1 MAKSKSKG
9 SVNDLTEK
17 ISARLR
23 YAIDN
28 LDYTQSDV
36 ITMCEKRG
44 YNLSRSALS
53 KMLSEK
59 SPSGFTLT
67 NITMIAEV
75 LELDLNQLL
84 STREDKKIDLRA
96 TKSETFISSYD
107 NDLLKN
113 YIGDFHLMMF
123 PTISD
128 ETEPITGVLSIS
140 KSKKN
145 SDLSVYIK
153 IAVPRDFTQN
163 SIIEKE
169 YWGTIRLSTKMHAL
183 YITVSNEII
192 GEDVFIILPF
202 YVLEYE
208 QMYSRIGLALVNCAG
223 VNRIPTAQRILVT
236 KKKITEKQKKYVYGH
251 LLLNRADIM
260 ISIDKFNEMLCDE
273 DLPSS
278 FRDIFV
284 DDNKE
289 LRGAIKTTYY
299 HLSESTI
306 RGTEMNR
313 SDRVKSVSLLRYYS
327 DAKRY
332 TKVSDKAND
341 ILYRLLRETDEHQC
355 QNTIFIEEEDDDDD

>member
-1 MAKSKSKG
+1 MAKSKSKD
-9 SVNDLTEK
+9 SVNDLNEK

-44 YNLSRSALS
+44 YTLSRSALS

-67 NITMIAEV
+67 NITIIAEI

-84 STREDKKIDLRA
+84 STSEDKKIDLRVS
-96 TKSETFISSYD
+96 KSETFISSYD

-113 YIGDFHLMMF
+113 YIGNYHLMMY

-128 ETEPITGVLSIS
+128 ETEPITGLLSIS
-140 KSKKN
+140 KSKKKT
-145 SDLSVYIK
+145 DLSVYIK
-153 IAVPRDFTQN
+153 ISVPRDFTQN
-163 SIIEKE
+163 SNIQKE
-169 YWGTIRLSTKMHAL
+169 YWGPIRLSTKMRAL
-183 YITVSNEII
+183 YIVASNESI

-202 YVLEYE
+202 FVLEYE

-236 KKKITEKQKKYVYGH
+236 KKKITEIQKKYVYGH
-251 LLLNRADIM
+251 LLLNRADIR
-260 ISIDKFNEMLCDE
+260 ISIDKFNEMICDE

-278 FRDIFV
+278 FKSIFV

-289 LRGAIKTTYY
+289 LKGAIKTTYY
-299 HLSESTI
+299 HISESTI

-313 SDRVKSVSLLRYYS
+313 SDRIKSISLLRYYS
-327 DAKRY
+327 DSKRY
-332 TKVSDKAND
+332 TKVSNKANE
-341 ILYRLLRETDEHQC
+341 ILYRLLNETDEQQC
-355 QNTIFIEEEDDDDD
+355 QNSFFFQEDDDD